1 MCAAAT
7 AADRQ
12 RIAAVLPSAPHDV
25 LVAGAHRLLRVGDRS
40 PEAGEAYERAGD
52 LLVAT
57 DAVAAADLYAGAI
70 RAGRP
75 ERDLR
80 GRRVAAELAAGRLEA
95 AVELARRDELDGESA
110 GDALL
115 HRSAAAGW
123 SHLGRPDLAAGCYL
137 ATDDPV
143 LAVLPLLAAGRAS
156 EARAALDASP
166 SPAESPERLFAR
178 GALAWI
184 DGDVTGAVDLL
195 ARSARLTEV
204 VGGVEHWPDSPHA
217 VAAVAALGSLDDVH
231 ADRLVRGAIDR
242 SVGGG
247 AFAVRHRLVD
257 AWMAARTGRVGPSP
271 AAEELSAG
279 GVGRDALLAAA
290 TQAARAVRVADPSG
304 LEEVHRTV
312 VEAATGCAPDAF
324 AAALVVELA
333 QLSARVGDDP
343 QRHLGPLSALS
354 QQLGDPPGI
363 AVQLRWAQVLVAAL
377 CDDAGSARHAAD
389 ALTAL
394 AETPAIATDTAIGGP
409 ARLLADAAVTFADVL
424 AGKVDAD
431 GVQSVAARLVE
442 RGFVFEATRLV
453 GSASLRS
460 DDPVATRALLAD
472 LRRLRVTK
480 VREATGGRP
489 IAAMSERE
497 RQVARGVLDGRTH
510 REIGAQLYIS
520 AKTVEHH
527 VARIRQKL
535 GAGSRAELLAAI
547 REQLAEAP

>member
-1 MCAAAT
+1 MPCSTDRRLPGGHTWAVPIWPQGAT
-7 AADRQ
+7 S
-12 RIAAVLPSAPHDV
+12 PPTT
-25 LVAGAHRLLRVGDRS
+25 RS
-40 PEAGEAYERAGD
+40 SPF
-52 LLVAT
+52 V
-57 DAVAAADLYAGAI
+57 
-70 RAGRP
+70 
-75 ERDLR
+75 
-80 GRRVAAELAAGRLEA
+80 
-95 AVELARRDELDGESA
+95 
-110 GDALL
+110 
-115 HRSAAAGW
+115 
-123 SHLGRPDLAAGCYL
+123 
-137 ATDDPV
+137 
-143 LAVLPLLAAGRAS
+143 PLLAAGRAS

-166 SPAESPERLFAR
+166 SPAESPERLFAL

-195 ARSARLTEV
+195 ARSACLTEV

-217 VAAVAALGSLDDVH
+217 VAALAAPGSLDDVH

-247 AFAVRHRLVD
+247 AFAIRHRLVE

-271 AAEELSAG
+271 AAEELSTG

-377 CDDAGSARHAAD
+377 CDDAESARHAAD

-442 RGFVFEATRLV
+442 RGFVLEATRLV

-480 VREATGGRP
+480 VRDGTGGRRP
-489 IAAMSERE
+489 IAALSERE
-497 RQVARGVLDGRTH
+497 REVARGVLDGRTH

-535 GAGSRAELLAAI
+535 GAGSRAELLSAI
-547 REQLAEAP
+547 REQLAETP